1 MWSTS
6 KFRCAIQNGKKGLL
20 HWGNNVES
28 GQFGQGIE
36 MQMQHVL
43 VLLDAY
49 RYQLCWQSSL
59 PSSPVLLL
67 PAVNRYMFT
76 SGTIWSSLNCF
87 RNLILQWRWI
97 GTLHLSSVM
106 FQACLL
112 NFALW
117 SIWGFSLVSELFRNN
132 NNKKKETSVFAC
144 SVQMFSE
151 QMVREHFLFSPF
163 MCNHAIEL
171 KGPWSPPS
179 SVAIPAVHMLDN
191 STFSFLTSSVGC
203 VSIP

>member
-36 MQMQHVL
+36 MQMQQVL

-132 NNKKKETSVFAC
+132 NKKKKRPQSLHAQFRCFQSRWWENI
-144 SVQMFSE
+144 FSSAPSCAIM
-151 QMVREHFLFSPF
+151 QLSSRGLDPHPALWPFLQYT
-163 MCNHAIEL
+163 C
-171 KGPWSPPS
+171 
-179 SVAIPAVHMLDN
+179 
-191 STFSFLTSSVGC
+191 
-203 VSIP
+203 

>member
-132 NNKKKETSVFAC
+132 NNKKKRDLSLCMLSSDVFRADG
-144 SVQMFSE
+144 E
-151 QMVREHFLFSPF
+151 R
-163 MCNHAIEL
+163 
-171 KGPWSPPS
+171 
-179 SVAIPAVHMLDN
+179 
-191 STFSFLTSSVGC
+191 TFSLQPLHVQSCNWAQGAL
-203 VSIP
+203 IPTQLCGHSCSTHAR